1 MKNRLSNIPVT
12 LVTGLLGA
20 GKTTLIDYL
29 LEQRPR
35 DQRWAVLVNE
45 FSETGVDGARLARDG
60 VYLRE
65 VAGGCMGCSAAV
77 MLQVELNR
85 LLREARPHRLLVEPT
100 GLGHPMELLQFF
112 QGDNY
117 RDVLSPRA
125 TICLLDARRLSE
137 QKFLDSPLWG
147 QQQETADVLLGSK
160 ADLWAPE
167 DRAAFDAL
175 CAEQSLLA
183 CGIVPAAGGR
193 FDPTWLDAP
202 AGSRDPEDDHDH
214 HHEHSHDH
222 EHEHDHGPQVHDLAF
237 AAAARFDAE
246 TLRTALEA
254 LECERVKGS
263 VQGTNGPL
271 RVDGTNGEINIVPE
285 PHAPTNRLQVIGGS
299 QVQKAELEQR
309 MLRAAASL

>member
-1 MKNRLSNIPVT
+1 MPEALKDIPVT

-20 GKTTLIDYL
+20 GKTTLIDHL

-35 DQRWAVLVNE
+35 NQRWAVLVNE
-45 FSETGVDGARLARDG
+45 FSKTGVDGARLAREG

-112 QGDNY
+112 QGGNY
-117 RDVLSPRA
+117 REVLSPRA
-125 TICLLDARRLSE
+125 TVCLLDARRLSE
-137 QKFLDSPLWG
+137 QKFLDSPLWH
-147 QQQETADVLLGSK
+147 QQRQSADVLLGSK
-160 ADLWAPE
+160 ADLWTPE
-167 DRAAFDAL
+167 DHAAFDAL
-175 CAEQSLLA
+175 CAQHRFLA

-193 FDPTWLDAP
+193 FDPAWLDAP
-202 AGSRDPEDDHDH
+202 AGSRDAAADHDH
-214 HHEHSHDH
+214 HHEHDH
-222 EHEHDHGPQVHDLAF
+222 EQGPQVQDLAF
-237 AAAARFDAE
+237 DAGTCFDAE
-246 TLRTALEA
+246 LLRAALEA
-254 LECERVKGS
+254 LDCERVKGS
-263 VQGTNGPL
+263 VHGINGPL

-299 QVQKAELEQR
+299 QAQKAELEQR
-309 MLRAAASL
+309 MLRAAAMDE